1 MTKERPAVSHQLPAR
16 PTTDDCAGL
25 RTTDDGIRTTEYG
38 GEPPDSLVLAE
49 TARHWYSAYVHI
61 PFCSRRCPY
70 CDFAVV
76 ASDEAGGMD
85 TGRYVDALV
94 AEIRM
99 ESDLST
105 VDAINFG
112 GGTPTRLR
120 AEDLARIVD
129 TIEARFGITNSAEI
143 SIEANPEDW
152 TIAVARDLHEIGFN
166 RVSFGVQSFDPAVL
180 AALGRVHSP
189 RDAERAFAAA
199 RIAGF
204 ANVSIDL
211 IYGTPEE
218 SDESWRRTVAR
229 AIALEPDHLSAY
241 ALTVEGG
248 TALSRAILDG
258 APEPDPDDQA
268 DRYEYLDHAARS
280 AGLVRYEVSNWAR
293 PGHSCRYNLST
304 WMMGEFAAFGTGAHD
319 HRGGVRARNIRRL
332 DAYLDR
338 VESGVRPRS
347 RSECLGEFESERER
361 FMVGLR
367 LSSGVTLGS
376 IGGPFVRSDEGR
388 RLVDAGV
395 IAVRDDRVVVLKP
408 LLTDLVARFVLS
420 VSADDC

>member
-1 MTKERPAVSHQLPAR
+1 VSCELEPEVR
-16 PTTDDCAGL
+16 DTDYRLPTTD
-25 RTTDDGIRTTEYG
+25 YG
-38 GEPPDSLVLAE
+38 VELPDSPEVAE
-49 TARHWYSAYVHI
+49 AARRWRSAYVHI

-76 ASDEAGGMD
+76 ASDEAGGLD
-85 TGRYVDALV
+85 TGRYIDALV
-94 AEIRM
+94 AEIGM
-99 ESDLST
+99 EPDPSA

-120 AEDLARIVD
+120 PDDLARIVD
-129 TIEARFGITNSAEI
+129 TIDARFGIADSPEI

-152 TIAVARDLHEIGFN
+152 TIALAGNLREIGFN
-166 RVSFGVQSFDPAVL
+166 RVSFGVQSFDPVVL

-189 RDAERAFAAA
+189 RDAEQAFAAA

-204 ANVSIDL
+204 TNVSIDL

-218 SDESWRRTVAR
+218 TDESWRRTVER

-248 TALSRAILDG
+248 TELSRAVLDG

-268 DRYEYLDHAARS
+268 DRYEHLDDAARS

-304 WMMGEFAAFGTGAHD
+304 WMMGEFSAFGTGAHD
-319 HRGGVRARNIRRL
+319 HRGGVRARNVRRL
-332 DAYLDR
+332 DVYLDR

-347 RSECLGEFESERER
+347 GSECLPEFESERER

-367 LSSGVTLGS
+367 LASGVALGS
-376 IGGPFVRSDEGR
+376 IGGPFVTSEEGS

-395 IAVRDDRVVVLKP
+395 ITVRDDRVVVLKP
-408 LLTDLVARFVLS
+408 LLTDLVARSVLS
-420 VSADDC
+420 VSAGDC